1 MPLTR
6 DLKITAFS
14 WARPACYLLAHC
26 IIKRYMLKTGVKTNA
41 VTIITNDLKYKHPG
55 EKQLAPENIM
65 K

>member
-14 WARPACYLLAHC
+14 WARPACDLLAHC
-26 IIKRYMLKTGVKTNA
+26 IIKRYTLKTGVKTSL
-41 VTIITNDLKYKHPG
+41 VTIIITGLRYKHLG
-55 EKQLAPENIM
+55 KKFAQENIM